1 MKLIFEKWK
10 SYRKNYKDAQGKDRE
25 AVVKKINGAE
35 EESLHLS
42 KDKIDA
48 TDRTRHTDTDEK
60 IEEMNAMASGAVAGG
75 VSNER
80 EELEELLSTSTLKG
94 GLKINVSL
102 ADREHAGHVARSKH
116 QGLRNVMEDDDDTQ
130 PTQGETDDS
139 ECEGEWVKWKLQ
151 DFADSSRNASR
162 VFSVLED
169 IESNIGLEKL
179 KNAALADLTAP
190 SRIKVMSTKFGYD
203 SNLLERMKNGDVE
216 AVKKYYQ
223 FVINE
228 FLFWIAY
235 NPMSSAMQ
243 YAMRCSMLSKPT
255 RNLAFGLISNYVLN
269 PNKYNPKA
277 KGKGMASQADF
288 YKLDK
293 DLEPVLYELP
303 E

>member
-1 MKLIFEKWK
+1 MKIKILKEVYSDKQRNYMCAMKK
-10 SYRKNYKDAQGKDRE
+10 SGANRPEGLSKAE
-25 AVVKKINGAE
+25 AE
-35 EESLHLS
+35 EMCDGPM
-42 KDKIDA
+42 K
-48 TDRTRHTDTDEK
+48 
-60 IEEMNAMASGAVAGG
+60 EEQLEEVNSMGAGMVSGAVDD
-75 VSNER
+75 R
-80 EELEELLSTSTLKG
+80 KELDELLSTSTLKG
-94 GLKINVSL
+94 GLKLRISMS
-102 ADREHAGHVARSKH
+102 DKEHAGHVARSKH
-116 QGLRNVMEDDDDTQ
+116 QGLRNVMEDGDDTM
-130 PTQGETDDS
+130 PIQGDNDDS

-203 SNLLERMKNGDVE
+203 SNLLERMKSDDVE

-243 YAMRCSMLSKPT
+243 YAMRCTMLSKPT
-255 RNLAFGLISNYVLN
+255 RNLAYGLISNYVLN

-277 KGKGMASQADF
+277 KGKGMSAQADF

-293 DLEPVLYELP
+293 DLEPALYELP